1 MRMRKTRFALLVL
14 LVSAIAAVVA
24 GYHAAEKRNQRLAP
38 AKPAPLPSDL
48 HSIANNWSWS
58 QSSKD
63 HPVVEAHAQ
72 DFRQIKDSPRFEL
85 GGVEMKIFSKAG
97 DTYDLVRSKQAEF
110 DQDVE
115 RLYSEGEVTIVL
127 GLPADAPPPPGKRY
141 VEIRTSGLTY
151 DNKTGISATDRP
163 VHFTLEN
170 GDGDSVGALYDA
182 NKRYLWMK
190 KNPVIVGAGAQA
202 GMRIRAG
209 ELMYYEADQKV
220 ELRPWSKL
228 ERGGQGV
235 QAANSVVYLEDGNL
249 KRVEAEHGQGWDIS
263 PARAVHFRGD
273 KLEVNFT
280 PQQTVASA
288 TGIGSAEVVSQ
299 SESGITRITGGRVDL
314 EFRTPAGA
322 AESEVTAAYV
332 RDHGRIESTPPAQN
346 GIQAETKVLTAEVIQ
361 VEMRPG
367 GRDIQKLQTHAPGRL
382 ELIPNQPDQWKRTLT
397 AERMTMEY
405 LPGNRPGSLRA
416 AGSVFLRS
424 DPPAAAVRAAR
435 PAEAPSR
442 ATPAPPRLTW
452 SDDLAV
458 SFDPQTGDVRDVRQ
472 WNNFR
477 YEEGAR
483 RAQAADARFDAASD
497 RVTFENRARIWD
509 EGSTITAARI
519 VLDQQQD
526 RLHAEGDVT
535 STHQGGIS
543 AAPQPARSPRTGTDS
558 GSLFSPEKPVHAT
571 AQQLDSERHNRL
583 LRYRNS
589 ARLWQDGN
597 SVEAQEI
604 EVDREKKTL
613 RAHGSVVSVLTED
626 DQPSESGPSSGQ
638 SEKPPSAQPP
648 GRRLVRVT
656 SDSLIYTDQDRRA
669 YYVGHVIL
677 QRERMLI
684 RAASLEAY
692 LRPQEQVENG
702 ESRIDRAVAEGKVE
716 IVETPLEKRM
726 PRKASAEHAEY
737 YSSEEKIIL
746 RGGNPVLEQP
756 GRGFTRGSELTYYL
770 DDDRLLVNGRPGAR
784 SQTREKMK
792 HD

>member
-1 MRMRKTRFALLVL
+1 MRMKKTRFALLVL
-14 LVSAIAAVVA
+14 LISAIAAVVG
-24 GYHAAEKRNQRLAP
+24 GYYAAEKRNQLLAP

-72 DFRQIKDSPRFEL
+72 DFRQIKDSSRFEL

-110 DQDVE
+110 DQEVE

-127 GLPADAPPPPGKRY
+127 GLPADSPPPPGKRY

-190 KNPVIVGAGAQA
+190 KNPVIIGAGPQA

-209 ELMYYEADQKV
+209 ELMYYEAEQKV

-235 QAANSVVYLEDGNL
+235 EAGNSVVYLEDGNL
-249 KRVEAEHGQGWDIS
+249 KRVDAERGRGWDIG
-263 PARAVHFRGD
+263 PDRQVHFQGD
-273 KLEVNFT
+273 RIEVNFT
-280 PQQTVASA
+280 PQQTLASA
-288 TGIGSAEVVSQ
+288 SGIGGAEVVSQ
-299 SESGITRITGGRVDL
+299 SESGVTKITGGRVDL

-322 AESEVTAAYV
+322 AESELTAAYV
-332 RDHGRIESTPPAQN
+332 RDHGRLESTPLAQN
-346 GIQAETKVLTAEVIQ
+346 GTQAETKVLTAEVIQ

-367 GRDIQKLQTHAPGRL
+367 GRDLQKLQTHAPGRL

-397 AERMTMEY
+397 AERMTAEY

-424 DPPAAAVRAAR
+424 DPPAAAVKAAR
-435 PAEAPSR
+435 PAGGAPQT
-442 ATPAPPRLTW
+442 APALPRLTW
-452 SDDLAV
+452 SDDLAA
-458 SFDPQTGDVRDVRQ
+458 SFDPETGDIRELHQ

-477 YEEGAR
+477 YEEGMR

-497 RVTFENRARIWD
+497 RVTFENRARVWD
-509 EGSTITAARI
+509 ESSMITAARI

-535 STHQGGIS
+535 STHLGGIS
-543 AAPQPARSPRTGTDS
+543 AAPHPGPTAVDS
-558 GSLFSPEKPVHAT
+558 GSIFSPEKPVHAT
-571 AQQLDSERHNRL
+571 AQQLDSERHNHL
-583 LRYRNS
+583 LHYRRS

-597 SVEAQEI
+597 SIEAQEI

-613 RAHGSVVSVLTED
+613 RAAGSVISVLTED
-626 DQPSESGPSSGQ
+626 DQPGGDSAPSGGQ
-638 SEKPPSAQPP
+638 SEKPPAWARPP
-648 GRRLVRVT
+648 GQRLVRVT
-656 SDSLIYTDQDRRA
+656 SDSLVYTDQDRRA
-669 YYVGHVIL
+669 YYAGHVIL
-677 QRERMLI
+677 KRERMLI
-684 RAASLEAY
+684 RAAALEAY

-716 IVETPLEKRM
+716 IVETPLEKRT

-737 YSSEEKIIL
+737 YSNEEKIIL

-756 GRGFTRGSELTYYL
+756 GRGSTRGSELTYYL

-784 SQTREKMK
+784 SQTREKIK